1 MALTSGN
8 LLFDAQIN
16 NEKRSNRIF
25 KDLSLNFNQNPVTK
39 DITKVTDVEAI
50 KRSVRNLISINHYEK
65 PFHPEIGSDI
75 RALLFE
81 NMTPTIQTLL
91 TDRIKDVLDT
101 YEPRAVLNDVIVSGD
116 MDLNQY
122 GVTIKFYVREVPGIQ
137 IVTEFLQRLR

>member
-1 MALTSGN
+1 MAYT
-8 LLFDAQIN
+8 DAQGTN
-16 NEKRSNRIF
+16 NSTRSNNLYS
-25 KDLSLNFNQNPVTK
+25 DLNLNFNKNPATK
-39 DITKVTDVEAI
+39 DIAKLKDVEAV
-50 KRSVRNLISINHYEK
+50 KRSVRNLILTNRFER

-91 TDRIKDVLDT
+91 TDRIRDVLDT
-101 YEPRAVLNDVIVSGD
+101 YEPRAILSDVIVVGD
-116 MDLNQY
+116 MDKNQY

>member
-1 MALTSGN
+1 MAYT
-8 LLFDAQIN
+8 DAQGTN
-16 NEKRSNRIF
+16 NSTRSNNLYS
-25 KDLSLNFNQNPVTK
+25 DLNLNFNKNPATK
-39 DITKVTDVEAI
+39 DIAKLKDVEAV
-50 KRSVRNLISINHYEK
+50 KRSVRNLILTNRFER

-91 TDRIKDVLDT
+91 TDRIRDVLET

>member
-1 MALTSGN
+1 MAYT
-8 LLFDAQIN
+8 DAQGTN
-16 NEKRSNRIF
+16 NSTRSNNLYS
-25 KDLSLNFNQNPVTK
+25 DLNLNFNKNPATK
-39 DITKVTDVEAI
+39 DIAKLKDVEAV
-50 KRSVRNLISINHYEK
+50 KRSVRNLILTNRFER

-137 IVTEFLQRLR
+137 IVSEFLQRLR

>member
-1 MALTSGN
+1 MAN
-8 LLFDAQIN
+8 YDASVN
-16 NEKRSNRIF
+16 TNKSVRSN
-25 KDLSLNFNQNPVTK
+25 KVYSDLNLNFNKNPATK
-39 DITKVTDVEAI
+39 DIAKLKDVEAV
-50 KRSVRNLISINHYEK
+50 KRSVRNLILTNRFER

-91 TDRIKDVLDT
+91 TDRIRDVLET

-116 MDLNQY
+116 MDKNQY

>member
-1 MALTSGN
+1 MAYT
-8 LLFDAQIN
+8 DAQGTN
-16 NEKRSNRIF
+16 NSTRSNNLYS
-25 KDLSLNFNQNPVTK
+25 DLNLNFNKNPATK
-39 DITKVTDVEAI
+39 DIAKLKDVEAV
-50 KRSVRNLISINHYEK
+50 KRSVRNLILTNRFERH
-65 PFHPEIGSDI
+65 FHPEIGSDI

-101 YEPRAVLNDVIVSGD
+101 YEPRAVLNDVIVSAD

>member
-1 MALTSGN
+1 MAYT
-8 LLFDAQIN
+8 DAQVTN
-16 NEKRSNRIF
+16 NSTRSNNLYT
-25 KDLSLNFNQNPVTK
+25 DLNLNFAKNPATK
-39 DITKVTDVEAI
+39 DVTRLKDVEAV
-50 KRSVRNLISINHYEK
+50 KRSVRNLILTNRFER

-116 MDLNQY
+116 MDKNQY
-122 GVTIKFYVREVPGIQ
+122 GATIKFYVREVPGIQ

>member
-1 MALTSGN
+1 MAYT
-8 LLFDAQIN
+8 DAQGTN
-16 NEKRSNRIF
+16 NSTRSNNLYS
-25 KDLSLNFNQNPVTK
+25 DLNLNFNKNPATK
-39 DITKVTDVEAI
+39 DIAKLKDVEAV
-50 KRSVRNLISINHYEK
+50 KRSVRNLILTNRFER

-91 TDRIKDVLDT
+91 TDRVRDVLET

>member
-1 MALTSGN
+1 MAYT
-8 LLFDAQIN
+8 DAQATN
-16 NEKRSNRIF
+16 NSTRSNNLYT
-25 KDLSLNFNQNPVTK
+25 DLNLNFAKNPATK
-39 DITKVTDVEAI
+39 DVTRLKDVEAV
-50 KRSVRNLISINHYEK
+50 KRSVRNLILTNRFER

-91 TDRIKDVLDT
+91 TDRIRDVLDT

>member
-1 MALTSGN
+1 MAYT
-8 LLFDAQIN
+8 DAQGTN
-16 NEKRSNRIF
+16 NSTRSNNLYS
-25 KDLSLNFNQNPVTK
+25 DLNLNFNKNPATK
-39 DITKVTDVEAI
+39 DIAKLKDVEAV
-50 KRSVRNLISINHYEK
+50 KRSVRNLILTNRFER

-91 TDRIKDVLDT
+91 TDRVRDVLET

-116 MDLNQY
+116 MDKNQY

>member
-1 MALTSGN
+1 MAYT
-8 LLFDAQIN
+8 DAQGTN
-16 NEKRSNRIF
+16 NSTRSNNLYS
-25 KDLSLNFNQNPVTK
+25 DLNLNFNKNPATK
-39 DITKVTDVEAI
+39 DIAKLKDVEAV
-50 KRSVRNLISINHYEK
+50 KRSVRNLILTNRFER

-116 MDLNQY
+116 MDKNQY

-137 IVTEFLQRLR
+137 IVSEFLQRLR

>member
-1 MALTSGN
+1 MAYT
-8 LLFDAQIN
+8 DAQGTN
-16 NEKRSNRIF
+16 NSTRSNNLYS
-25 KDLSLNFNQNPVTK
+25 DLNLNFNKNPATK
-39 DITKVTDVEAI
+39 DIAKLKDVEAV
-50 KRSVRNLISINHYEK
+50 KRSVRNLILTNRFET

-137 IVTEFLQRLR
+137 IVSEFLQRLR